1 MPTQPATLA
10 PGPKSVLRNYVR
22 LRRAPLAFWERCVT
36 DHGSFVHVPFGPVDV
51 VVLSDPVLIERVLV
65 EDAASYRKHYGT
77 RILKAI
83 VGDGLLTSEGSTWLR
98 QRRLAQPAFHRK
110 RIESYAGVM
119 VEYTAR
125 AIDRWHDGE
134 TRDVHDDLSR
144 LTLEI
149 VAKTLFDA
157 DVRPQAR
164 AVGGA
169 LGTVLNTFERR
180 LASGVA
186 VPFWVPTPRNVR
198 FRRAA
203 RVLDDLIEG
212 ILAERRERPGD
223 RGDLLSMLTA
233 ARDEETGTGMS
244 EAQLRDEVMTLVLA
258 GHETTANT
266 LVWTLHLL
274 SQNPGAEAKLAEE
287 LERVL
292 GPPAS
297 ARAPTLDDLARLPY
311 TGDVLRESMRLYPAA
326 WGVGRE
332 AMRAAEVGPWR
343 VAPRTTML
351 ILQWTVH
358 RDARFFPRPLA
369 FEPERW
375 AGDFAKTL
383 PRFAYFPFGGGA
395 RQCIGNAFATMES
408 TLLLATIASRWKLRA
423 SGRPVVPVAAATLR
437 PSGAVP
443 MRLERR

>member
-1 MPTQPATLA
+1 
-10 PGPKSVLRNYVR
+10 
-22 LRRAPLAFWERCVT
+22 VT
-36 DHGSFVHVPFGPVDV
+36 DHGPFVHVPFGPVNV
-51 VVLSDPVLIERVLV
+51 VILSDPALIERVLV

-77 RILKAI
+77 RILKAV
-83 VGDGLLTSEGSTWLR
+83 VGEGLLTSEGSTWLR

-119 VEYTAR
+119 VEYTTR
-125 AIDRWHDGE
+125 AIDEWRDGE
-134 TRDVHDDLSR
+134 TRDVHEDLSH

-149 VAKTLFDA
+149 VGKTLFDA
-157 DVRPQAR
+157 DVRPRAR

-198 FRRAA
+198 FRRAS

-274 SQNPGAEAKLAEE
+274 AQNPHAEAKLAEE
-287 LERVL
+287 LARVL
-292 GPPAS
+292 GPPAT
-297 ARAPTLDDLARLPY
+297 ARMPTLEDVARLPY
-311 TGDVLRESMRLYPAA
+311 TSDVLRESMRLYPAA

-332 AMRAAEVGPWR
+332 TTREAEVGSWR
-343 VAPRTTML
+343 VPPRTTML

-375 AGDFAKTL
+375 VGDFAKTL

-443 MRLERR
+443 MRLVKR